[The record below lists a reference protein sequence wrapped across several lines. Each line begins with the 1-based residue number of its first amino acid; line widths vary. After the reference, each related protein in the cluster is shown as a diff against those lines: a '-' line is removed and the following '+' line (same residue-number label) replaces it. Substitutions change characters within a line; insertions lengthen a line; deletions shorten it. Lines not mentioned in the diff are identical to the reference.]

1 MKKLVVIAA
10 ATLAASMS
18 ASLHAAEPG
27 DPERGRELSS
37 PCVACHKEDGNSAN
51 PEWPKTAGKDEDYL
65 FKQLMDYK
73 WGRRSHSLM
82 NPQVE
87 DLTEQDMRDLAAY
100 YASQETAPGRPS
112 ADEETLE
119 LGKKIYF
126 GGNLQSGVAAC
137 VACHGPGGQ
146 GNPAAE
152 FPSVAAQHAT
162 YAQDQLEQFSDGVRE
177 NDPGR
182 MMRDVA
188 GRMTEEEMEAVSQYM
203 ESLDPQ

>member
-10 ATLAASMS
+10 ATLATSLS

-37 PCVACHKEDGNSAN
+37 PCVACHQADGNSVN

-65 FKQLMDYK
+65 FKQLQDYK

-82 NPQVE
+82 NPQVK

-100 YASQETAPGRPS
+100 YASQEPKPGRPS
-112 ADEETLE
+112 ADEETLA

-126 GGNLQSGVAAC
+126 GGNVQSGVAAC
-137 VACHGPGGQ
+137 VACHGPSGK
-146 GNPAAE
+146 GNPVAL
-152 FPSVAAQHAT
+152 FPSVAAQHTT
-162 YAQDQLEQFSDGVRE
+162 YSKDQLEQFRDGERE
-177 NDPGR
+177 NDPSR

-188 GRMTEEEMEAVSQYM
+188 DRMTDEEMEAVSQYM
-203 ESLDPQ
+203 ESLDPR